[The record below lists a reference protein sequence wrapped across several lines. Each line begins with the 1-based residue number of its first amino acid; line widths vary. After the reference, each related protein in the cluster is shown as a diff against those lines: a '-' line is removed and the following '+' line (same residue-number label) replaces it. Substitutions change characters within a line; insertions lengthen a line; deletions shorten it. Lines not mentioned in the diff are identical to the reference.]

1 MDNKVI
7 SISMPGSELKE
18 EAQLLLSQAQSY
30 EISSPEMYEAA
41 AEDLRSIVTKK
52 KDLDA
57 QRKKITKPLDE
68 AKAAVMDLFKPPID
82 FLTKAEGIL
91 KRGLSAW
98 DEEQER
104 IRRQKEA
111 EAAEALRKEREAL
124 EKKAEKMA
132 AKGQVEKA
140 AETLAQSMSMP
151 TAVVAPEPERA
162 AGISFRD
169 NWKAE
174 VTDLRALVEAVA
186 AGKVPLRALEAS
198 EKFLGAQAKALREEM
213 NYPGVRVYK
222 DRVVAAR
229 SSS

>member
-52 KDLDA
+52 KDLDT

-104 IRRQKEA
+104 IREERNRQ
-111 EAAEALRKEREAL
+111 RK
-124 EKKAEKMA
+124 
-132 AKGQVEKA
+132 
-140 AETLAQSMSMP
+140 P
-151 TAVVAPEPERA
+151 
-162 AGISFRD
+162 
-169 NWKAE
+169 
-174 VTDLRALVEAVA
+174 
-186 AGKVPLRALEAS
+186 
-198 EKFLGAQAKALREEM
+198 
-213 NYPGVRVYK
+213 
-222 DRVVAAR
+222 
-229 SSS
+229 